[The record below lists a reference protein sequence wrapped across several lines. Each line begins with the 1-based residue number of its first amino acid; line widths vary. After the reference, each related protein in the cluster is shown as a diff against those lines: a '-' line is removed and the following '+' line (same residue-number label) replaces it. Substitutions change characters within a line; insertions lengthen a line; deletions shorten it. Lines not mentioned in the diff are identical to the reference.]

1 MRVRAGR
8 GREQEQEQDREP
20 LGSARRYV
28 HVLYLLCCTCL
39 YVLVQHAR
47 ELQTADNDM
56 YLDTSSPG
64 PSNKLESTL
73 VGIPSVQNMW
83 RGLSR
88 GTLEPPSDGRLVA
101 KRWLPQSLL
110 VHVRK

>member
-1 MRVRAGR
+1 VNHWAVR
-8 GREQEQEQDREP
+8 DDM
-20 LGSARRYV
+20 YMYCTV
-28 HVLYLLCCTCL
+28 CCTFL

-47 ELQTADNDM
+47 ELQTTDNDM

-88 GTLEPPSDGRLVA
+88 GTREPSSDGRLVA
-101 KRWLPQSLL
+101 KRWLPQSLS